1 MRTFGLLSL
10 LATVSQFA
18 ASAFGQSCS
27 TTGVTGTAAAGD
39 PYWLQSIKHQGLA
52 AFNSNPSGY
61 QVFRNVK
68 DFGAV
73 GDGVADD
80 TAAIKYVNC
89 PRSMSEPPYL
99 HFYLIQQR
107 YHSWH

>member
-10 LATVSQFA
+10 LAAVSSLVAPALGHRHQCHHG
-18 ASAFGQSCS
+18 SS
-27 TTGVTGTAAAGD
+27 TGITGMAAAGES
-39 PYWLQSIKHQGLA
+39 YWFQNIKHQGIA
-52 AFNSNPSGY
+52 AFNTDPSNY

-80 TAAIKYVNC
+80 TAAIKSVAD
-89 PRSMSEPPYL
+89 SSEVYMHVELTSPVL
-99 HFYLIQQR
+99 
-107 YHSWH
+107 